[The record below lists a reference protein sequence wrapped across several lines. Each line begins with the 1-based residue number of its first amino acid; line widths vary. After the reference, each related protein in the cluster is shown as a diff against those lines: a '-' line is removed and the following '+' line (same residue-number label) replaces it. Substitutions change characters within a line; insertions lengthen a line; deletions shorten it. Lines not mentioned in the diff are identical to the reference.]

1 MRHSCGN
8 NRWVIIEIL
17 RRTSLAAS
25 LLFAGFLRQES
36 LARRW
41 AVRRRSS
48 AGSLAVAAF
57 LRQSSLKPAV
67 SVVGQ
72 HLTNVRG
79 RASLPFSWAYSEC
92 TVTVKHRSFC
102 AVVQASEQSCARVC
116 AMIRP
121 CSHARHKRI
130 WSMRKRILMSICVS
144 EITTVRTVKPS
155 VSGMD

>member
-8 NRWVIIEIL
+8 GRWFITEML
-17 RRTSLAAS
+17 RRSSLAAS
-25 LLFAGFLRQES
+25 RLFAAFVRQGS
-36 LARRW
+36 LARPW
-41 AVRRRSS
+41 AMRQMSL
-48 AGSLAVAAF
+48 AGSWVIAAF
-57 LRQSSLKPAV
+57 LQQSSFKPAV

-79 RASLPFSWAYSEC
+79 KASLPFSWAYSEC
-92 TVTVKHRSFC
+92 TPTVKHSPFC

-116 AMIRP
+116 AMIRG

-144 EITTVRTVKPS
+144 EITTVRTVKRL
-155 VSGMD
+155 VSGTD